1 MGLFRDSFDG
11 FWESG
16 RRARRVRAGITGR
29 LMGAVVANGIA
40 LMLLSLAQ
48 SISAEGD
55 FGAISVIFSLVIAL
69 AEMLVSAYFAAV
81 VWAGANQGKLT
92 SFDSCLLLRKLP
104 LLIVGSAVIYVI
116 QSFLSALCAM
126 LSVLSVQAGV
136 VFSLAVSLL
145 ITMANAGVAYGIV
158 SGISGL
164 AYLLTCT
171 WTGLKRA
178 LSASGRQVVLFLI
191 WSLVINVMFA
201 LLVTQNIVPVNGVT
215 NVLHVLIIMNDWQL
229 LVVAVAL
236 NLVNF
241 AISGYFEL
249 DVLIEEALQFP
260 NRNG

>member
-1 MGLFRDSFDG
+1 MGLFRDGVDG

-16 RRARRVRAGITGR
+16 RRARRARVGITGR
-29 LMGAVVANGIA
+29 LMGVVVANGIA

-55 FGAISVIFSLVIAL
+55 FGVMSAIFSLVIAL
-69 AEMLVSAYFAAV
+69 AEMLVSACFAAT
-81 VWAGANQGKLT
+81 VWAGANKGKLA
-92 SFDSCLLLRKLP
+92 SFDCCLLLRKLP
-104 LLIVGSAVIYVI
+104 FLIASSAVIYVV
-116 QSFLSALCAM
+116 QAFLSALCTM
-126 LSVLSVQAGV
+126 LSVFSVQAGV
-136 VFSLAVSLL
+136 VLSLAVSLL

-164 AYLLTCT
+164 VNLLACT
-171 WTGLKRA
+171 WAGLRGA

-201 LLVTQNIVPVNGVT
+201 LLVTQNVVPVNGVT

-249 DVLIEEALQFP
+249 DVLIEEALHFP
-260 NRNG
+260 NRNS